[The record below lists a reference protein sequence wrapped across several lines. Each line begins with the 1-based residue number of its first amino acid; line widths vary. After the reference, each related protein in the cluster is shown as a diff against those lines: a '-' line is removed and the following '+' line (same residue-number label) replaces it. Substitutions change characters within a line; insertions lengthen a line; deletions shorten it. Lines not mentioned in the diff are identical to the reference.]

1 MRGKI
6 FVIFGTQRSRH
17 WLIVALVIG
26 GANCAAED
34 AHAQLIQQYFPADIP
49 GYSPNFSASVVNRMD
64 EQDQAEGVEV
74 GDFVIRSEMSE
85 TTGYDSNTL
94 GTPNSGS
101 SEIDTNAG
109 IRANSDWGRDALGA
123 SFSVD
128 DRRFL
133 ALPSASYT
141 NWAAAAGGALTL
153 GNDTATISFSHR
165 ALNLAATDLGVYGV
179 VTPVPYA
186 IDDFRLSYV
195 KLLSRFSVTPSL
207 EFQNFTF
214 GQSTGGVAINYN
226 SLDHRTESGMITTR
240 YEFSPGDAAVM
251 IARMSQAQFETA
263 QSDNY
268 VDLGGFAGLD
278 FRGNSV
284 IQFRALLGLERR
296 SFRQNATATVT
307 TPTFELDA
315 VWTPTDLDT
324 VTGTATRQQD
334 DPTSPFAHN
343 QIVTNLRVELDHELR
358 SNVFLTGYVAGGQSE
373 SQSDIPGFGANT
385 QTQLNFG
392 VSALWNINR
401 HLRGTLGYG
410 YSRGVANGV
419 TFGSGYTSFTSH
431 TFLLGISIFE

>member
-1 MRGKI
+1 MRGGVFALRRADKW
-6 FVIFGTQRSRH
+6 VIP
-17 WLIVALVIG
+17 ALAIC
-26 GANCAAED
+26 GACCAAED

-49 GYSPNFSASVVNRMD
+49 GYAADFSASVVNRMD
-64 EQDQAEGVEV
+64 AQDQADGVEV
-74 GDFVIRSEMSE
+74 GDFVIRPQLSE
-85 TTGYDSNTL
+85 TAGYDSNTL

-133 ALPSASYT
+133 TLPSASYT
-141 NWAAAAGGALTL
+141 NWTAAAGGALTL
-153 GNDTATISFSHR
+153 GNDTATISFSHL
-165 ALNLAATDLGVYGV
+165 ALNLAATDLGVFGV
-179 VTPVPYA
+179 VTPVPYS
-186 IDDFRLSYV
+186 IDDVRLSYM

-214 GQSTGGVAINYN
+214 GQSTGGIEINYN
-226 SLDHRTESGMITTR
+226 SLDHKTESGMITTG

-251 IARMSQAQFETA
+251 ILRMSQAQFETA
-263 QSDNY
+263 PSDNY

-296 SFRQNATATVT
+296 SFQQNATPTVT

-315 VWTPTDLDT
+315 VWMPTDLDT

-343 QIVTNLRVELDHELR
+343 QIVTKLRVELDHELR
-358 SNVFLTGYVAGGQSE
+358 TNVFLTGYVAGGQSE
-373 SQSDIPGFGANT
+373 SQSNSPGFGANT
-385 QTQLNFG
+385 QTQLNLG

-419 TFGSGYTSFTSH
+419 TFGSGDTSFTSH

>member
-1 MRGKI
+1 
-6 FVIFGTQRSRH
+6 
-17 WLIVALVIG
+17 
-26 GANCAAED
+26 
-34 AHAQLIQQYFPADIP
+34 
-49 GYSPNFSASVVNRMD
+49 MD
-64 EQDQAEGVEV
+64 DQDQAEGVEV
-74 GDFVIRSEMSE
+74 GDFVIRPEISE
-85 TTGYDSNTL
+85 TTGYDLNTL

-133 ALPSASYT
+133 MLPSASYT
-141 NWAAAAGGALTL
+141 NWTAAAGGALTL

-179 VTPVPYA
+179 VTPVPYS
-186 IDDFRLSYV
+186 IDDVRLSYI

-251 IARMSQAQFETA
+251 ILRMSQAQFQTA
-263 QSDNY
+263 PSDNY

-284 IQFRALLGLERR
+284 IQFRALVGLERR
-296 SFRQNATATVT
+296 SFRQNATQTVT

-315 VWTPTDLDT
+315 VWTPTELDT
-324 VTGTATRQQD
+324 VTGTATREQD

-358 SNVFLTGYVAGGQSE
+358 TNVFLTGYVAGGQSE
-373 SQSDIPGFGANT
+373 SQSNIPGFGANT

-410 YSRGVANGV
+410 YSRGVDSGAPAS
-419 TFGSGYTSFTSH
+419 TFGSGYNSFTSH

>member
-1 MRGKI
+1 MKRAGN
-6 FVIFGTQRSRH
+6 
-17 WLIVALVIG
+17 WLFAALVICG
-26 GANCAAED
+26 VSCAAKD
-34 AHAQLIQQYFPADIP
+34 ADAQLIQQYFPADIP
-49 GYSPNFSASVVNRMD
+49 GYSPDFSASVVNRMD
-64 EQDQAEGVEV
+64 AQDQAEGVEV
-74 GDFVIRSEMSE
+74 GDFVIRPEISE

-109 IRANSDWGRDALGA
+109 VRANSDWGRDALGA

-133 ALPSASYT
+133 NLPSASYT
-141 NWAAAAGGALTL
+141 NWTAAAGGALTL

-165 ALNLAATDLGVYGV
+165 ALNLAATDLGVFGV
-179 VTPVPYA
+179 VTPVPYS
-186 IDDFRLSYV
+186 IDDVRLSYI
-195 KLLSRFSVTPSL
+195 KLLGRFSVTPSL

-214 GQSTGGVAINYN
+214 GQSAGGVAVNFN
-226 SLDHRTESGMITTR
+226 SLDHRTESGMVTSR

-251 IARMSQAQFETA
+251 ILRTSQAQFQTA
-263 QSDNY
+263 PSDNY

-278 FRGNSV
+278 FRGDRV
-284 IQFRALLGLERR
+284 IQFRALLGLESR
-296 SFRQNATATVT
+296 SFRQNATQSVT

-315 VWTPTDLDT
+315 VWTPTELDT
-324 VTGTATRQQD
+324 VTATATREQD
-334 DPTSPFAHN
+334 DPTSPFASN

-358 SNVFLTGYVAGGQSE
+358 ADLFLTGYVAGGQSN
-373 SQSDIPGFGANT
+373 SQSNIPGFGENT

-410 YSRGVANGV
+410 YSRGVDSGAPAS
-419 TFGSGYTSFTSH
+419 TFGTGDNSFTSN

>member
-1 MRGKI
+1 MRGK
-6 FVIFGTQRSRH
+6 FLAIFGTRRNGN
-17 WLIVALVIG
+17 WLIVAIAIG
-26 GANCAAED
+26 GASCAAED

-49 GYSPNFSASVVNRMD
+49 GYSPDFSASVVNRMD
-64 EQDQAEGVEV
+64 EHDQSEGVEV
-74 GDFVIRSEMSE
+74 GDFVIRPEMSE

-133 ALPSASYT
+133 TLPSASYT
-141 NWAAAAGGALTL
+141 NWTAAAGGALTL

-186 IDDFRLSYV
+186 IDDVRLSYV

-263 QSDNY
+263 PSDNY

-284 IQFRALLGLERR
+284 IQFRALFGLERR
-296 SFRQNATATVT
+296 SFRQNVTPTVT

-324 VTGTATRQQD
+324 ITGTATRQQD

-343 QIVTNLRVELDHELR
+343 QIVTNLRLELDHELR

-385 QTQLNFG
+385 QTQLNLG
-392 VSALWNINR
+392 VSAQWNINR